1 MISPVL
7 PLFADHEYG
16 VTRTEI
22 GLAVG
27 MFGIARLFSSLPA
40 GVLAQRYGT
49 RFTLLLGTAV
59 NLVGAAMVA
68 VSFNFPWLI
77 AWRFIGGLGAS
88 VYTLGV
94 SVYLRDAATPESRA
108 RFLSLHEMSILV
120 GQSVGPISGGYVGEF
135 FGLRMPLVL
144 QAAFILAALL
154 VLFLLVPETGP
165 RTGGTAPAA
174 ARRVPSGAGVGRR
187 GALMRLLL
195 SPAFIF
201 VGLFSLMIVANR
213 QGGRFSVMPLFGENK
228 GFSPDQ
234 IGTFISVTHVPQFF
248 TTMASGFLSD
258 RFGRKFPI
266 VPATVLIVAGIA
278 VFVLGDT
285 FLTLLISGVLLGLG
299 EGLAGPPTVTVFADI
314 APPGMEGVTMGL
326 YRTFG
331 GVGSVVGALVLG
343 GIADLAGFAW
353 SLWVDAA
360 LLGIAAVGVMLLVRE
375 TARSRRGG
383 EGRMRGAP
391 GG

>member
-49 RFTLLLGTAV
+49 RFTLILGTAV

-135 FGLRMPLVL
+135 FGLRMPLIL

-154 VLFLLVPETGP
+154 VLFLLVPETSP
-165 RTGGTAPAA
+165 RTGGATPPT
-174 ARRVPSGAGVGRR
+174 ARRAPSGAGVGRR
-187 GALMRLLL
+187 GALTRLLL

-266 VPATVLIVAGIA
+266 VPATVLIVAGIG

-375 TARSRRGG
+375 TARSRREG